1 MYETFAIVTR
11 TGNRLSPATLEMIRM
26 AADLLRRRP
35 G

>member
-11 TGNRLSPATLEMIRM
+11 SGHRLSPATQEMVRM

-35 G
+35 A